1 MFCSAEG
8 RYARQDRHYDAAT
21 ELSPWVGSPRMQ
33 TERTG
38 SSMTLKRFSMSITLF
53 LSALLIGLGVLV
65 GNGMRTSVEV
75 ARVRQITQAR
85 RRRRSR

>member
-1 MFCSAEG
+1 MHAKTDIMT
-8 RYARQDRHYDAAT
+8 RNRA
-21 ELSPWVGSPRMQ
+21 LSPWLGSPRMQ

-38 SSMTLKRFSMSITLF
+38 SSMTLKGVSMSITLF

-75 ARVRQITQAR
+75 ARVRQTTQAR

>member
-1 MFCSAEG
+1 M
-8 RYARQDRHYDAAT
+8 ARLASHAD
-21 ELSPWVGSPRMQ
+21 
-33 TERTG
+33 ERTG
-38 SSMTLKRFSMSITLF
+38 SSMTLKGVSMSITLF

-75 ARVRQITQAR
+75 ARVRQTTQAR

>member
-1 MFCSAEG
+1 
-8 RYARQDRHYDAAT
+8 
-21 ELSPWVGSPRMQ
+21 MQ

-38 SSMTLKRFSMSITLF
+38 SSMTLKGVSMSITLF
-53 LSALLIGLGVLV
+53 LSALLIGLGVLA

-75 ARVRQITQAR
+75 ARVRQTTQTR